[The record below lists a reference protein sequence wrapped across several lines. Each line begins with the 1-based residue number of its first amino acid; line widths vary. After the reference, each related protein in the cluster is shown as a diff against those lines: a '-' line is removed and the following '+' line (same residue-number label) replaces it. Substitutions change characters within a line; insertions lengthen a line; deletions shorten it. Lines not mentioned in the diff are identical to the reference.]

1 MRVEQ
6 ANPWLAVRPIGDRL
20 EQARA
25 LRGLYE
31 AFQSGKDVGG
41 RVRAVVK
48 RSWARSAEAGVDPS
62 GQLARIVMDDHEI
75 EDRWSHHALYPV
87 LPMLRDLLSSA
98 TSESSHMLVISD
110 ARGVL
115 MWIEGHH
122 RVIEAT
128 HDMHFVCG
136 ADWSEAGAGT
146 NALGTAIAV
155 DHPVQIFSA
164 EHFNRIVHPWQCSGA
179 PIHDPATGEI
189 LGVVDLTGD
198 LRTAH
203 PHTLALVTAAAG
215 MAEAYL
221 RHDQLRRDETLREAY
236 LERIAGATQPTALV
250 RPSGHVIVAV
260 PHGWTGAGVG
270 SLEPGGELTL
280 PDGTVADVEALGGLD
295 AFVVWARRTGDRR
308 PQAPAG
314 VRLELLGERPR
325 LILPSGPLELS
336 ARHAEIL
343 AVLMLVGRGLTAEEL
358 TLEVY
363 GETGKPV
370 TLRAELSRLRRDL
383 GGLLRARPYALAAP
397 VTSDLHD
404 AERLLADGR
413 LTEALAL
420 TGRGV
425 MPRSQAPRIVEARD
439 GLESG
444 LRAAILHTGDPAL
457 LATWCR
463 SVPGQDDE
471 PAASALL
478 ALLVPDDARTAAARA
493 HLARLDRQLASD
505 PTRPLAPAAS

>member
-6 ANPWLAVRPIGDRL
+6 TNPWLAVRPVGDRL

-25 LRGLYE
+25 LRRLHE

-41 RVRAVVK
+41 RVRAVVM
-48 RSWARSAEAGVDPS
+48 RSWARSADAGIDPS
-62 GQLARIVMDDHEI
+62 GHLARIVMDDREI
-75 EDRWSHHALYPV
+75 EERWSRHPLYPV
-87 LPMLRDLLSSA
+87 LPMLRDLLSGA

-110 ARGVL
+110 AKGVL

-136 ADWSEAGAGT
+136 ADWSESGAGT

-189 LGVVDLTGD
+189 LGVVDLTGH

-221 RHDQLRRDETLREAY
+221 RHDQLRRDQAVREAY
-236 LERIAGATQPTALV
+236 VERIAGVTQPTALV
-250 RPSGHVIVAV
+250 RPTGQVIAAV
-260 PHGWTGAGVG
+260 PHGWVGAGVG
-270 SLEPGGELTL
+270 TVEPGAELTL
-280 PDGTVADVEALGGLD
+280 ADGTIADVEALDGLG
-295 AFVVWARRTGDRR
+295 AFVVWGRKTGERR

-314 VRLELLGERPR
+314 VRLELLSDRPR
-325 LILPSGPLELS
+325 ILLPSGPLELS

-343 AVLMLVGRGLTAEEL
+343 AVLMLAGRGLTSEEL

-404 AERLLADGR
+404 AERLLTDDRLAD
-413 LTEALAL
+413 AL
-420 TGRGV
+420 TLTGQGV
-425 MPRSQAPRIVEARD
+425 LPRSRAPLIVEARES
-439 GLESG
+439 LESG
-444 LRAAILHTGDPAL
+444 LRDAIMRAGDPDL
-457 LATWCR
+457 LAAWCR
-463 SVPGQDDE
+463 SSLG
-471 PAASALL
+471 A
-478 ALLVPDDARTAAARA
+478 DDAPAARA
-493 HLARLDRQLASD
+493 LVAILPPQDGRAAPARAHVARLVRQLRS
-505 PTRPLAPAAS
+505 

>member
-1 MRVEQ
+1 MRVDQ
-6 ANPWLAVRPIGDRL
+6 PNPWLAVRPVGDRL

-25 LRGLYE
+25 LRRLHE
-31 AFQSGKDVGG
+31 AFQAGNDVGG
-41 RVRAVVK
+41 RVRAVVT
-48 RSWARSAEAGVDPS
+48 RSWARSADAGIDPR
-62 GQLARIVMDDHEI
+62 GHLARIVMDDREI
-75 EDRWSHHALYPV
+75 EERWSRHPLYPV
-87 LPMLRDLLSSA
+87 LPMLRDLLSGA

-110 ARGVL
+110 AKGVL

-136 ADWSEAGAGT
+136 ADWSESGAGT

-189 LGVVDLTGD
+189 LGVVDLTGH

-221 RHDQLRRDETLREAY
+221 RHDQLRRDEALREAY
-236 LERIAGATQPTALV
+236 LERIAGVTQPTALV
-250 RPSGHVIVAV
+250 RPSGHVIAAV
-260 PHGWTGAGVG
+260 PHGWLGAGVG
-270 SLEPGGELTL
+270 SVESGSELLLT
-280 PDGTVADVEALGGLD
+280 DGTIADVEALDGLD
-295 AFVVWARRTGDRR
+295 ALVLWRRKTGDRR

-314 VRLELLGERPR
+314 VRLELLGDRPR
-325 LILPSGPLELS
+325 IILPSGPLELS

-363 GETGKPV
+363 GESGKPV

-413 LTEALAL
+413 LAEALAL
-420 TGRGV
+420 TGQGV
-425 MPRSQAPRIVEARD
+425 MPRSQAARIVEARES
-439 GLESG
+439 LESG
-444 LRAAILHTGDPAL
+444 LRAAIMRTGDPDL
-457 LATWCR
+457 LAAWCR
-463 SVPGQDDE
+463 SGPGAHDE
-471 PAASALL
+471 PAASALVAAL
-478 ALLVPDDARTAAARA
+478 AHDDTRAASARA
-493 HLARLDRQLASD
+493 HLTQLGR
-505 PTRPLAPAAS
+505 RPVRA

>member
-6 ANPWLAVRPIGDRL
+6 TNPWLAVRPVGDRL

-25 LRGLYE
+25 LRRLYE
-31 AFQSGKDVGG
+31 SFQSGKDVGG
-41 RVRAVVK
+41 RVRAVVT
-48 RSWARSAEAGVDPS
+48 RSWARSANAGVDPS
-62 GQLARIVMDDHEI
+62 GHLAPIVMDDREI
-75 EDRWSHHALYPV
+75 DERWSRHPLYPV
-87 LPMLRDLLSSA
+87 LPMLRDLLSGA

-110 ARGVL
+110 AKGVL

-128 HDMHFVCG
+128 HNMHFVCG

-189 LGVVDLTGD
+189 LGVVDLTGH

-221 RHDQLRRDETLREAY
+221 RHDQLRRDEAIREAY
-236 LERIAGATQPTALV
+236 LERIAGVTQPTALV
-250 RPSGHVIVAV
+250 RRSGHVIAAV
-260 PHGWTGAGVG
+260 PHGWLNAGVG
-270 SLEPGGELTL
+270 AVDAGGELTL
-280 PDGTVADVEALGGLD
+280 ADGGVADVEALDGLD
-295 AFVVWARRTGDRR
+295 AFVLWRR
-308 PQAPAG
+308 PAGERRAQAPAG
-314 VRLELLGERPR
+314 VRLELLGDRPR
-325 LILPSGPLELS
+325 LLLPSGPLELS

-363 GETGKPV
+363 GEAGKPV

-413 LTEALAL
+413 LAQAL
-420 TGRGV
+420 TLIGQGV
-425 MPRSQAPRIVEARD
+425 MPRSQAPRIVEARE
-439 GLESG
+439 GLETG
-444 LRAAILHTGDPAL
+444 LREAIIRADDPDL
-457 LATWCR
+457 LAAWCR
-463 SVPGQDDE
+463 SAPG
-471 PAASALL
+471 
-478 ALLVPDDARTAAARA
+478 RGHFGR
-493 HLARLDRQLASD
+493 
-505 PTRPLAPAAS
+505 

>member
-6 ANPWLAVRPIGDRL
+6 TNPWLAVRPVGDRL

-25 LRGLYE
+25 LRHLYE

-41 RVRAVVK
+41 RVRAVVT
-48 RSWARSAEAGVDPS
+48 RSWARSADAGVNPA
-62 GQLARIVMDDHEI
+62 GHLARIVMDDREI
-75 EDRWSHHALYPV
+75 EERWSSHPLYPV
-87 LPMLRDLLSSA
+87 LPMLRDLLSGA

-110 ARGVL
+110 AKGVL

-136 ADWSEAGAGT
+136 ADWSESGAGT

-189 LGVVDLTGD
+189 LGVVDLTGH

-236 LERIAGATQPTALV
+236 LGRIAGVTQPTALV
-250 RPSGHVIVAV
+250 RPSGHVIAAV
-260 PHGWTGAGVG
+260 PHGWLGAGVG
-270 SLEPGGELTL
+270 VLAPGGELILT
-280 PDGTVADVEALGGLD
+280 DGTTADVEALDGLD
-295 AFVVWARRTGDRR
+295 AFVLWRRTPGDKR

-314 VRLELLGERPR
+314 VRLELLGDRPR
-325 LILPSGPLELS
+325 ILLPGGPLELS

-383 GGLLRARPYALAAP
+383 GGLLAARPYALAAP

-413 LTEALAL
+413 LAEALTLA
-420 TGRGV
+420 GHGV
-425 MPRSQAPRIVEARD
+425 LPRSRAARIVEARES
-439 GLESG
+439 LESG
-444 LRAAILHTGDPAL
+444 LRAAIMRAGDADLL
-457 LATWCR
+457 LAWCR
-463 SVPGQDDE
+463 SPPGRDDE
-471 PAASALL
+471 PATRALL
-478 ALLVPDDARTAAARA
+478 GRLAADDPRNPAAQA
-493 HLARLDRQLASD
+493 HLARLQRQTALG
-505 PTRPLAPAAS
+505 